1 MENAK
6 MVKFET
12 DVAFEDETFEE
23 VLERLGKA
31 MPDVF
36 VRIVRLVGFG
46 GGWPTIEVVLPETQ
60 IAEFAEWYCADDAPM
75 WEEEFREEAVE
86 I

>member
-1 MENAK
+1 
-6 MVKFET
+6 
-12 DVAFEDETFEE
+12 
-23 VLERLGKA
+23 
-31 MPDVF
+31 
-36 VRIVRLVGFG
+36 VGFG

-60 IAEFAEWYCADDAPM
+60 IAEFAEWYCADDAAM